1 MQLLSQEVKTTVW
14 NLTAEVCMRNRVEG
28 NHTMQVL
35 KTRNKKYRGKK
46 QKQNKTVN
54 IMKCNSFS
62 ALGIRELK
70 IKIIGVFLP
79 YLK

>member
-1 MQLLSQEVKTTVW
+1 MQLLSQEVKTIVW
-14 NLTAEVCMRNRVEG
+14 NLTAGVCIRNWVEG
-28 NHTMQVL
+28 NHTIQVL
-35 KTRNKKYRGKK
+35 KTRNKKYRKK
-46 QKQNKTVN
+46 KTVN